1 MRARFLADA
10 DLQQRI
16 VTGIKRVEQ
25 GIDFE
30 TATGAGLEGMP
41 DSEVLRMAAEQGRVL
56 VSHDR
61 RTMPAEFYAFIRERR
76 SPGLILVKQGCP
88 VGRAIEELRIC
99 YHALEVE
106 EFANRIR
113 YLPL

>member
-10 DLQQRI
+10 DLHQRI
-16 VTGIKRVEQ
+16 VTGLKRIEPE
-25 GIDFE
+25 IDFE
-30 TATGAGLEGMP
+30 TAHAAALEGLP
-41 DSEVLRMAAEQGRVL
+41 DSNVLQLAAEKSRVL

-61 RTMPAEFYAFIRERR
+61 RTMPGAFYSFVRKQK
-76 SPGLILVKQGCP
+76 SPGLSLVKQGCP

-99 YHALEVE
+99 YHTLDAED
-106 EFANRIR
+106 FANRIC